1 MRIGEWIRSVFGV
14 RLTSHG
20 PTGISHVHRPQGEC
34 FDTLDA
40 TQLSRRDGEKWA
52 TADEGVLSSW
62 VADMDY
68 PTAPAV
74 REALHRRVESDLGYP
89 AWFDDSDGGPLGQ
102 VFAERMLRRF
112 RTVVDGTHVRM
123 FTDINQA
130 LLATLHVATE
140 PGDAVLLHT
149 PACPPFVDVITRAG
163 RRALTV
169 PMEPTSQGWKF
180 DPVAMEGAA
189 RDLGSGRCRILFL
202 VNPHNPTGRVL
213 VRDELE
219 DLAEIVLRHDL
230 LVISDEVHADLVF
243 APHQHIPFASLSNE
257 IASRTV
263 TLTSGSKA
271 FNLAGLRCAVAHA
284 GPRWIR
290 EAFDERRGLMSGQ
303 VGVLGVEALKAAWT
317 DGDGWLDQVLTV
329 LDRNRRLV
337 ADGLPDSIGYQ
348 MPEATFLAWLDCRR
362 LGLGTDPMPFFRDE
376 AKVLLFS
383 GSAFGPAGDG
393 FVRLN
398 FATSRPVLDEKLAR
412 LRTALACASATTSH

>member
-1 MRIGEWIRSVFGV
+1 VSRSQEG
-14 RLTSHG
+14 
-20 PTGISHVHRPQGEC
+20 C
-34 FDTLDA
+34 FDTLDLA
-40 TQLSRRDGEKWA
+40 QLSRRDGEKWA

-74 REALHRRVESDLGYP
+74 REALHRRIESDLGYP

-112 RTVVDGTHVRM
+112 GTVMDGTHVRM

-130 LLATLHVATE
+130 LLATLRIATV

-149 PACPPFVDVITRAG
+149 PACPPFVDVVNRAG

-169 PMEPTSQGWKF
+169 PMEPTERGWTF
-180 DPVAMEGAA
+180 DPVIMEHAA
-189 RDLGSGRCRILFL
+189 QDPGIGRCRVLFL
-202 VNPHNPTGRVL
+202 VNPHNPTGCVL
-213 VRDELE
+213 RREELE
-219 DLAEIVLRHDL
+219 SLAELALTHDM
-230 LVISDEVHADLVF
+230 LVISDEVHADLTY
-243 APHQHIPFASLSNE
+243 APHQHIPFASLGNE
-257 IASRTV
+257 IAARTV

-271 FNLAGLRCAVAHA
+271 FNLSGVRCAVAHI
-284 GPRWIR
+284 GPRRIR

-303 VGVLGVEALKAAWT
+303 VSVLGVEALKAAWT
-317 DGDGWLDQVLTV
+317 DGDGWLDQVRTV
-329 LDRNRRLV
+329 LDRNRHLV
-337 ADGLPDSIGYQ
+337 AEGLPDGIGYR

-362 LGLGTDPMPFFRDE
+362 LGLGADPMAFFRDE

-383 GSAFGPAGDG
+383 GPAFGPAGDG

-398 FATSRPVLDEKLAR
+398 FATSGPVLDEKLTR
-412 LRTALACASATTSH
+412 LHAALESLPAPTPTDDLPPQVATLRRGR